1 MCTHRDCSSS
11 SPATVEVIMGSL
23 DNPYYVEFCREYA
36 DHLVRTGQ
44 VDESDVDPLPV
55 AQ

>member
-1 MCTHRDCSSS
+1 MCEHRDCSSS
-11 SPATVEVIMGSL
+11 SPATVEVILGSL
-23 DNPYYVEFCREYA
+23 DDPYHVEFCREYA

-44 VDESDVDPLPV
+44 VDESDVYPLPV